1 MRKLLFEWLFI
12 NKKKIIQWLVSGV
25 GLFLFC
31 NLILYLFV
39 DIIKVKLFI
48 SSIIVAEIGLLIRFI
63 INQKII
69 FKSKNNFFVHLLK
82 FHSASLM
89 SFLLWIGLINYLNFI
104 GLHYLYSSLIAI
116 IISTSVNFL
125 FHFFWIWNGELTF
138 LLIICWRFFDAR

>member
-125 FHFFWIWNGELTF
+125 FHFFWIWKEKGLK
-138 LLIICWRFFDAR
+138 